1 MGLKAIKLRKV
12 IDTKRKE
19 LSSLREIHAG
29 FDTREAEI
37 ESAINEAETEEDMAA
52 CDEEVAKFESDK
64 KENESAIEG
73 LEKEIADL
81 EEELAEEE
89 KHQPASMPA
98 PEEGRTREKKEEIIM
113 PVRNL
118 RFCEMSMQERT
129 AFTER
134 EHVKTFLAEVR
145 KAIKEKRTM
154 TNVGLTIPQEMLDL
168 LEQEIY
174 GNSKLISKVTMENVS
189 GTARQTIMGDIPEA
203 IWTEMCATLN
213 ELDLTFNDVEVDGY
227 KVGGFFAVC
236 NAILEDNDVNLAG
249 KIISA
254 LGQSI
259 AIALDKAIIYGT
271 GTKMPLG
278 IVTRLAQ
285 TTAPSGYPAT
295 ARPFVNLSTTN
306 IKTGT
311 GKTGVALFKEIIL
324 NRKNVKN
331 KYYAGGI
338 VWCMSENTHLT
349 LLAESMDKNAQATI
363 VAGMNNTM
371 PILGGE
377 IVELPF
383 IPDGDIAYGYFPA
396 YLLAQRAGTQ
406 IARSEHVRFIEDQT
420 LFKGTAR
427 YDGVPVIAEAFGLMS
442 ITTTAPTTSITFPTD
457 TANTNE

>member
-12 IDTKRKE
+12 IDTKNKE
-19 LSSLREIHAG
+19 LSALREKAEG
-29 FDTREAEI
+29 FATREAEL
-37 ESAINEAETEEDMAA
+37 ETAINEAETEEDMAA
-52 CDEEVAKFESDK
+52 VDEEVAKFEEEK
-64 KENESAIEG
+64 KENDSSIAG

-89 KHQPASMPA
+89 RNQPAPA
-98 PEEGRTREKKEEIIM
+98 PEGGRSKEKKEENIM
-113 PVRNL
+113 PLRNA

-134 EHVKTFLAEVR
+134 ENVKNFLTEVR

-154 TNVGLTIPQEMLDL
+154 NNVGLTIPQEMLGL
-168 LEQEIY
+168 LEQEMY
-174 GNSKLISKVTMENVS
+174 GNSRLISKVTMEPVA
-189 GTARQTIMGDIPEA
+189 GTARQRIMGDVPEA

-285 TTAPSGYPAT
+285 TSAPSDYPAT
-295 ARPFVNLSTTN
+295 ARPWVNLSTTN
-306 IKTGT
+306 VTTGT
-311 GKTGVALFKEIIL
+311 GKTDMALFKEIIL
-324 NRKNVKN
+324 NRKHVKN
-331 KYYAGGI
+331 KYYSAGI
-338 VWCMSENTHLT
+338 TWCMSENTHLT
-349 LLAESMDKNAQATI
+349 LLAEAMGKNAQAAI

-371 PILGGE
+371 PIIGGE

-383 IPDGDIAYGYFPA
+383 IPDGEIVYGYFPA
-396 YLLAQRAGTQ
+396 YLLVQRAGTQ
-406 IARSEHVRFIEDQT
+406 IARSEHARFVEDQT

-427 YDGVPVIAEAFGLMS
+427 YDGKPVIAEAFGVTS
-442 ITTTAPTTSITFPTD
+442 ITTSAPTTSITFPTD
-457 TANTNE
+457 TANANE

>member
-12 IDTKRKE
+12 IDNKSKE
-19 LSSLREIHAG
+19 LNALREKSAG
-29 FDTREAEI
+29 FATREAEL
-37 ESAINEAETEEDMAA
+37 EAAINEAETEEDMAA
-52 CDEEVAKFESDK
+52 VDEEVAKFETEK
-64 KENESAIEG
+64 KENESAIAG

-81 EEELAEEE
+81 EEELEEAE
-89 KHQPASMPA
+89 KQQPAPMPE
-98 PEEGRTREKKEEIIM
+98 PEEGRSKDKEGKIM
-113 PVRNL
+113 PVRNV
-118 RFCEMSMQERT
+118 RFGEMSMQERT

-134 EHVKTFLAEVR
+134 ETVKNFLAEVR

-154 TNVGLTIPQEMLDL
+154 NNVGLTIPQEMLGL
-168 LEQEIY
+168 LEQEMY
-174 GNSKLISKVTMENVS
+174 GNSKLIPKVTMEQVS
-189 GTARQTIMGDIPEA
+189 GTARQRIMGDIPEA

-285 TTAPSGYPAT
+285 TSAPSGYPAT
-295 ARPFVNLSTTN
+295 ARPFVNLATTN
-306 IKTGT
+306 ITTGT
-311 GKTGVALFKEIIL
+311 GKTEMALFKEIIL
-324 NRKNVKN
+324 ARKNVKN
-331 KYYAGGI
+331 KYYSGGI
-338 VWCMSENTHLT
+338 TWCMSENTHLT
-349 LLAESMDKNAQATI
+349 LLAESMGKNAQATI

-371 PILGGE
+371 PILGGD

-383 IPDGDIAYGYFPA
+383 IPDGEIVYGYFPA
-396 YLLAQRAGTQ
+396 YLLVQRAGTQ
-406 IARSEHVRFIEDQT
+406 IARSEHARFVEDQT

-442 ITTTAPTTSITFPTD
+442 ITTSAPTTSITFPTD
-457 TANTNE
+457 TANA